1 MTGFTL
7 IYRKSKKK
15 KEFFFYKYSNVY
27 NFISETERDT
37 D

>member
-1 MTGFTL
+1 MAGFTV
-7 IYRKSKKK
+7 IYSKSKKK
-15 KEFFFYKYSNVY
+15 QRNFLYKYSNVY